1 MNRKIFEKI
10 IEWDKQKNKK
20 TLILTGAPGTGKTYL
35 ALELA
40 KNFHDSYLYLNPL
53 NDYRLKM
60 ALSELAVQKQP
71 DFRQFLQNYYQI
83 PEEWLNEFL
92 IILDECDNYSFIN
105 NLIEGIT
112 AQPLSFRFMVIST
125 QKPTDKLASQ
135 CEICEVTPLQFDE
148 YLKAIGSE
156 WYTEIIEAHYQTKK
170 KIPEIVHKEMMNLF
184 RDYLRIGGM
193 PAAIN
198 EYLHTETLNN
208 ISSIHRNLYE
218 IYLSQ
223 FNRYEESS
231 IVRLKQ
237 LINTVPEQLIKDN
250 KNYRYNLIRK
260 GATHNMFRTELQYL
274 CDLHLVNKIERAD
287 IDTIDGTLQI
297 ASHENQFRLYP
308 NDCGMLYSLL
318 MASSSDFVDET
329 AEEEESTNTSDE
341 QLFQLL
347 SEAYLLQTLSYK
359 KIPTVFW
366 ESGSM
371 AKIDFVTK
379 FDNCIT
385 PIELKYHENKRS
397 KSMHVFRQKFQPESC
412 LKFGT
417 QNFNT
422 NELFV
427 SCPIYSLFCL

>member
-10 IEWDKQKNKK
+10 LEWDNQKREMP
-20 TLILTGAPGTGKTYL
+20 LILTGAPGTGKTYL
-35 ALELA
+35 SLELA

-53 NDYRLKM
+53 NDHRLKM
-60 ALSELAVQKQP
+60 ALSELAIQKQP
-71 DFRQFLQNYYQI
+71 DFRLFLQNYYQI
-83 PEEWLNEFL
+83 PAEWLDEFL
-92 IILDECDNYSFIN
+92 IILDEFDNYSSIN
-105 NLIEGIT
+105 NLIEVIT
-112 AQPLSFRFMVIST
+112 SQPLGFRFLLIST
-125 QKPTDKLASQ
+125 QKPTDKMSSR

-170 KIPEIVHKEMMNLF
+170 KIPEIVHKEMLNLF
-184 RDYLRIGGM
+184 RDYLRVGGM

-198 EYLHTETLNN
+198 EYLHTETFNN
-208 ISSIHRNLYE
+208 ISSVHRNLYE

-223 FNRYEESS
+223 FNRYDESS
-231 IVRLKQ
+231 IIRLKQ
-237 LINTVPEQLIKDN
+237 LLNTVPEQLIKDN

-260 GATHNMFRTELQYL
+260 GATLNMFRTELQYL

-287 IDTIDGTLQI
+287 ISTIDGNLQI
-297 ASHENQFRLYP
+297 RTHENQFRLYP

-318 MASSSDFVDET
+318 MASSSEFIDET
-329 AEEEESTNTSDE
+329 TEEEESINTSSD

-347 SEAYLLQTLSYK
+347 SEVYLLQTLSYK
-359 KIPTVFW
+359 KISTMFW

-371 AKIDFVTK
+371 AKVDFVTK
-379 FDNCIT
+379 FDNCII

-397 KSMHVFRQKFQPESC
+397 KSLHVFRKKFQTESC
-412 LKFGT
+412 LKFGM